1 MWGFGL
7 SRSNQGGVR
16 QTMMGYK
23 LDLGASQRVES
34 QIPRRPVPSAPWLST
49 CPLRLLSKAR
59 WENWPL
65 HNQTTACGYFA
76 SAGGAVVVLGSEI
89 T

>member
-1 MWGFGL
+1 
-7 SRSNQGGVR
+7 
-16 QTMMGYK
+16 MMGYK

-65 HNQTTACGYFA
+65 HNQTTACG
-76 SAGGAVVVLGSEI
+76 
-89 T
+89 